1 MPYRNLLYIS
11 LVLLGLT
18 SCTQGVRPVAPGPG
32 TPGEGGLRAADEDTG
47 AKAATEADHPLGA
60 GSVALGGDTLLAE
73 SPGSRL
79 DRSDFGRNADPPFWS
94 PLTATEARAL
104 RARNRAAAG
113 DAGALLDL
121 AILASGDI
129 REPGG
134 YAAIR
139 ARVAEFVMRLR
150 PDLEAEKDPR
160 KRGAKL
166 HRAMHAAFFHDLRGP
181 EDGGF
186 GSGYDWGQ
194 SRLTGIFADG
204 KYNCVSSAVL
214 FLVLAREFRM
224 DAKGVVLPS
233 HTFAQL
239 TLPDGA
245 IVEVETTSPDGY
257 GLIHDKTF
265 YRKQARGWF
274 SSRGLPASTYRDYRE
289 RKIVTPLEL
298 VAFNMANQHTG
309 PDRMAL
315 KDRRRLFEARAWIDP
330 GDRDVQ
336 SNRLAF
342 LSAEYKA
349 LSGRGDWKSLERM
362 YRLLEDSLPALRRA
376 WDGEPVLANHIA
388 WLPFCHG
395 NTLHHLGRNPE
406 AFSRIDSS
414 LAWLRPDAP
423 EGPMLK
429 SNNAS
434 LLILITRD
442 MVGRGAFAQAEAALL
457 RYPALLRDVPDVR
470 SQMAWIS
477 QEQAVQAWTRKDWP
491 TAADLFA
498 KSLRYSPEE
507 YRKPIRENL
516 AAAYFN
522 MAVGYRNSGQDSKA
536 AAILKKCRSE
546 IPDVP
551 KCRE

>member
-1 MPYRNLLYIS
+1 MPYRNLLCIS

-18 SCTQGVRPVAPGPG
+18 SCTQGMRPGAPE
-32 TPGEGGLRAADEDTG
+32 EGGRRAAH
-47 AKAATEADHPLGA
+47 HPPGA
-60 GSVALGGDTLLAE
+60 GSAFQGGDPLLAE
-73 SPGSRL
+73 PPGSVTE
-79 DRSDFGRNADPPFWS
+79 RSDFGRSVDPPIWS
-94 PLTATEARAL
+94 PLTAPEAQAL
-104 RARNRAAAG
+104 RGRNRASAG

-121 AILASGDI
+121 AILASGDV
-129 REPGG
+129 RDPGG
-134 YAAIR
+134 YSAIR
-139 ARVAEFVMRLR
+139 ARVAGFAQRLR
-150 PDLEAEKDPR
+150 PELEAEKNPR

-166 HRAMHAAFFHDLRGP
+166 HRAMHAEFFRDRHGPRNPVGP
-181 EDGGF
+181 EDGDF

-194 SRLTGIFADG
+194 SRLTGIFANG

-257 GLIHDKTF
+257 GLIHDKAF
-265 YRKQARGWF
+265 YGKQARGWF

-309 PDRMAL
+309 SDRMAL

-342 LSAEYKA
+342 LSAEYHA
-349 LSGRGDWKSLERM
+349 LSGSGDWKSLDRM
-362 YRLLEDSLPALRRA
+362 YRLFEGSFPALRRA
-376 WDGEPVLANHIA
+376 WDGDPELANHIA

-395 NTLHHLGRNPE
+395 NTLHHLGRNQE

-423 EGPMLK
+423 EGAMLK

-442 MVGRGAFAQAEAALL
+442 MVGQGGFAQAEAALL
-457 RYPALLRDVPDVR
+457 RYPALLRDVADLR

-477 QEQAVQAWTRKDWP
+477 QEQAMQAWTRKDWRA
-491 TAADLFA
+491 AADQFA
-498 KSLRYSPEE
+498 KSLRFSPEE

-522 MAVGYRNSGQDSKA
+522 MSVGYRNSGQDSKA
-536 AAILKKCRSE
+536 AAILEKCRSE
-546 IPDVP
+546 LPEVP
-551 KCRE
+551 RCRE